1 MKELNAQNNFY
12 ITLGSV
18 IPNDYRKACAK
29 EFKSESHVC
38 GWFPGLQNLELV

>member
-12 ITLGSV
+12 ITLCSV

-38 GWFPGLQNLELV
+38 GWFPGLQNLELF